1 MCNAGRGSSFIFS
14 SIHSLSAP
22 RWPDMYMSS
31 LHAYLAPRSASGNCA
46 WQPGSC
52 LPCLSPKGTVPAG
65 SCAQSSLC
73 LAAAFPRGRND
84 PYQLN
89 TLPPGQNRPQSNIG
103 TVEVWSGMGQSHL
116 VSAHLSL
123 PLPNPLLHGR
133 HGGVT
138 SERAHQLLPQPALT
152 RVSMGVPEHMSAFAS
167 VMMYV
172 GAARMR
178 TVSQQLE
185 QLLAHD
191 RCSVSVEG

>member
-1 MCNAGRGSSFIFS
+1 MQEEVVHSFSHPFIPSLPHAGLTCICP
-14 SIHSLSAP
+14 LSMP
-22 RWPDMYMSS
+22 TWLPG
-31 LHAYLAPRSASGNCA
+31 ASGNCA

-167 VMMYV
+167 VMMCV